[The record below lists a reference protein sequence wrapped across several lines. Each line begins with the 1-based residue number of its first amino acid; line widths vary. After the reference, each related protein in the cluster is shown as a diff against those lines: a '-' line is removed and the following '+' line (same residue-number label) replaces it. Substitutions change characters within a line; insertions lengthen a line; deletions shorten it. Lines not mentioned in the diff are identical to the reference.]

1 MTNSTA
7 ELAHRALDAAPDAM
21 MLVDDF
27 GVIRFANRQ
36 VIALFGYSPE
46 RVIGKSMGQLLPQ
59 CCPGGYIAHRE
70 EDPGEL
76 GVRLIG
82 AEVNLIGRRADG
94 TEFPVEMSVSPI
106 GDADGNR
113 VAVIRDVTERQ
124 RMEIAIVAARED
136 ADRANLGKSRFLAIA
151 SHDLRQP
158 VQTLALLNG
167 ILRRTLAGP
176 DATDAL
182 NQQEQAIGTMSRLL
196 NALLDISKLESGV
209 IKPEQADFAV
219 AAVFDELHREFA
231 SLAQSKGL
239 ALQAEECVDC
249 VHSDPSLVG
258 QILRNL
264 VANAIKYTRQGCV
277 RLRCL
282 REQALV
288 RIEVLD
294 TGVGIPA
301 DQLRYIFDEFYQV
314 GVETHTARDG
324 FGLGLSIVQRL
335 VKLLDLRLDVRSEV
349 GKGSAFSLEL
359 PSGVPQAASL
369 CVDAQRAAALGP
381 RTDRPRVLLVED
393 DAAVRQATRMLLN
406 VEGYHVSAVS
416 SLEEALQDARQE
428 VGIDLLVT
436 DYHLGEGEKGTQVVA
451 ALRERLGAS
460 LKAVLITADT
470 SSAIKE
476 LPRDPHLRVTSK
488 PVKAEELLALLRE
501 LLAA

>member
-1 MTNSTA
+1 MTISPA

-21 MLVDDF
+21 LLVDDS

-36 VIALFGYSPE
+36 VVALFGYLPE
-46 RVIGKSMGQLLPQ
+46 GVIGKSMGQLVPQ
-59 CCPGGYIAHRE
+59 CCRGGSNAH
-70 EDPGEL
+70 GEK
-76 GVRLIG
+76 GVDERGVWPIR
-82 AEVNLIGRRADG
+82 AEGNLIGRREDG
-94 TEFPVEMSVSPI
+94 TEFPLEMTFSPI
-106 GDADGNR
+106 GDADGTH
-113 VAVIRDVTERQ
+113 VAVIRNVTERT
-124 RMEIAIVAARED
+124 RVEIAIVAARED
-136 ADRANLGKSRFLAIA
+136 ADRANLGKSRFLATA

-167 ILRRTLAGP
+167 ILRRTVVEPG
-176 DATDAL
+176 ATDAL
-182 NQQEQAIGTMSRLL
+182 DQQEQAIGAMSRLL

-209 IKPEQADFAV
+209 IKPEQTDFAV
-219 AAVFDELHREFA
+219 AVVFNELRREFA
-231 SLAQSKGL
+231 SLAESKGL
-239 ALQAEECVDC
+239 TLHAEECVDF
-249 VHSDPSLVG
+249 VHSDPSLVE

-264 VANAIKYTRQGCV
+264 VANAIKYTRQGCI

-282 REQALV
+282 HEQALV

-314 GVETHTARDG
+314 GVATNASRDG

-335 VKLLDLRLDVRSEV
+335 VRLLNLRLEVRSEV

-359 PSGVPQAASL
+359 PSGVPQAASP
-369 CVDAQRAAALGP
+369 CVDVQRRAAPEP

-393 DAAVRQATRMLLN
+393 DSAVREATRMLLN
-406 VEGYHVSAVS
+406 VEGYRVSAVC
-416 SLEEALQDARQE
+416 SLEEALQHARQKGG
-428 VGIDLLVT
+428 VDLLVT
-436 DYHLGEGEKGTQVVA
+436 DYHLSEGEKGTQVIA

-460 LKAVLITADT
+460 LKAVLITGDT
-470 SSAIKE
+470 SCAIKE